1 MDTINMNTINSRKIA
16 RIGSLVLAVLL
27 LISVFSRAVWTIDAG
42 TVGVVKRFG
51 RVTGRV
57 LDPGLNWVMPLVD
70 NVVIYNTKDIIYET
84 APVDK
89 QMGSRADYVDYPVD
103 TTTEDGQQVD
113 LSYSI
118 RFRVERSQAPRIA
131 QELGDEQDVVE
142 KVVKFHSRILCRQIP
157 RNYKASDLYTGDV
170 TAVEEDIATQLR
182 PLFAVKGLFLDS
194 FGIREIGFSADYVE
208 AIEQKQIEKE
218 RVTTEQYKAEQ
229 AEKRKQAAITEAEG
243 EAEAI
248 RIKGEALKESPN
260 MVQLEF
266 VRSLRDP
273 DSKVK
278 VIIIPSTGLLP
289 ILDLSALD
297 VFE

>member
-1 MDTINMNTINSRKIA
+1 MDTRNSSKIA

-27 LISVFSRAVWTIDAG
+27 LISVFFRAAWTIDAG

-57 LDPGLNWVMPLVD
+57 LDPGLNWVAPFVD

-89 QMGSRADYVDYPVD
+89 QIGSRADYVDYPVD
-103 TTTEDGQQVD
+103 TTTEDGQQVE
-113 LSYSI
+113 LAYSI
-118 RFRVERSQAPRIA
+118 RFRVERSQAPTVA

-142 KVVKFHSRILCRQIP
+142 KVVKFHSRILCRQVP
-157 RNYKASDLYTGDV
+157 RNYKASELYTGDV
-170 TAVEEDIATQLR
+170 TAVEEDIASQLR
-182 PLFAVKGLFLDS
+182 PLFATKGLFLDS
-194 FGIREIGFSADYVE
+194 FGIREIGFSPDYVQ

-229 AEKRKQAAITEAEG
+229 AEKRKQASITEAEG

-248 RIKGEALKESPN
+248 SIKGAALRENPN
-260 MVQLEF
+260 MIQLEF
-266 VRSLRDP
+266 VRALRDP
-273 DSKVK
+273 ASTVK
-278 VIIIPSTGLLP
+278 VMIIPGEGLLP
-289 ILDLSALD
+289 IFDLSSVDVLD
-297 VFE
+297 

>member
-1 MDTINMNTINSRKIA
+1 MDSKSITRLTRVAALVVAALLFLSLFSGAA
-16 RIGSLVLAVLL
+16 R
-27 LISVFSRAVWTIDAG
+27 TIDAG
-42 TVGVVKRFG
+42 TVGVVKQFG

-57 LDPGLNWVMPLVD
+57 LDPGFNWVMPVVQQ
-70 NVVIYNTKDIIYET
+70 VVIYNTKDVVYET
-84 APVDK
+84 APSDK
-89 QMGSRADYVDYPVD
+89 QSASRADYLDYPVD

-118 RFRVERSQAPRIA
+118 RFRVERSEAPRIA
-131 QELGDEQDVVE
+131 QELGTEQDVVE

-157 RNYKASDLYTGDV
+157 RSYKASDLYTGDI
-170 TAVEEDIATQLR
+170 TAVENEIIRQLE
-182 PLFAVKGLFLDS
+182 PLFVDKGLVLDS
-194 FGIREIGFSADYVE
+194 FGIREIGFSPDYIE

-218 RVTTEQYKAEQ
+218 RVITEQYRAEQ
-229 AEKRKQAAITEAEG
+229 AEKRKDATITEAQG

-248 RIKGEALKESPN
+248 RIKGEALRNNPD

-278 VIIIPSTGLLP
+278 VMVIPSEGVLP
-289 ILDLSALD
+289 LLDLGAID
-297 VFE
+297 VGE

>member
-1 MDTINMNTINSRKIA
+1 MDTQNSSKIV
-16 RIGSLVLAVLL
+16 RIVSVVLIVLVLL
-27 LISVFSRAVWTIDAG
+27 STFSKAARQIDAG
-42 TVGVVKRFG
+42 TVGVVKRWG

-57 LDPGLNWVMPLVD
+57 LDPGLNWVTPYVD
-70 NVVIYNTKDIIYET
+70 TVVTYNTKDIIYET
-84 APVDK
+84 SPMDK
-89 QMGSRADYVDYPVD
+89 QIGSKADYVDYPVD

-113 LSYSI
+113 ISYSI
-118 RFRVERSQAPRIA
+118 RFSVERSQAPIIA

-170 TAVEEDIATQLR
+170 TAVEEEILSQLL
-182 PLFAVKGLFLDS
+182 PLFATKGLFLDS
-194 FGIREIGFSADYVE
+194 FGIREIGFSPDYVQ

-248 RIKGEALKESPN
+248 RIKGEALKESPK
-260 MVQLEF
+260 MILSSCARCGTQIP
-266 VRSLRDP
+266 RSK
-273 DSKVK
+273 S
-278 VIIIPSTGLLP
+278 
-289 ILDLSALD
+289 
-297 VFE
+297 